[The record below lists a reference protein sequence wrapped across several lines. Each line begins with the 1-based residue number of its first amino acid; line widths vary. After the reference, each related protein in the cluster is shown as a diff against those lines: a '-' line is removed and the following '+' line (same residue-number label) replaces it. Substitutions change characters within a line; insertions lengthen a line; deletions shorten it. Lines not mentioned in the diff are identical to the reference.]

1 MPVVVA
7 GSTRTMTFFFGP
19 VNSRRLGRSLGLDI
33 LPPKICSMDC
43 MYCEVGRSPFTTCE
57 RREYIP
63 AAQIHAAIDTLAQ
76 EKNAAGWDGVDI
88 VTVTASGEPTLHS
101 ALGEIIAHLKE
112 AVPRPVALLTN
123 GSLCHL
129 PEVRNELSAC
139 DILVPSLDAA
149 TEHSFRAINRPD
161 RNIDLDRLIGGLT
174 DLSREYSGTFLL
186 EILVADAV
194 NDSAEEMTA
203 LARAVKK
210 INPTRLQLHTVSR
223 PPAYS
228 SIRAVSN
235 ERLQELSLFFN
246 TVLPG
251 RVDCFLKVDTQI
263 KKTHKKSVAGKPTK
277 EEILKLLQRRPSTA
291 QDIAYGMSAP
301 LDAVTS
307 ALQELLNSQ
316 AIYGWEREGK
326 TFFRIHEIDR
336 PRNSGPT
343 PT

>member
-1 MPVVVA
+1 
-7 GSTRTMTFFFGP
+7 MTFFFGP

-33 LPPKICSMDC
+33 LPSKICSMDC
-43 MYCEVGRSPFTTCE
+43 LYCEVGGSPSTTCE

-63 AAQIHAAIDTLAQ
+63 VAQIHAAIDTLVQ
-76 EKNAAGWDGVDI
+76 EKNTTGWDGVDV

-112 AVPRPVALLTN
+112 SVPRPVALLTN

-149 TEHSFRAINRPD
+149 TEHVFQAINRPN

-174 DLSREYSGTFLL
+174 DLSREYRGSFLL
-186 EILVADAV
+186 ELLVVDAL
-194 NDSAEEMTA
+194 NDSAEELIA
-203 LARAVKK
+203 LAQAIKK

-223 PPAYS
+223 PPAYTT
-228 SIRAVSN
+228 IRPVSN
-235 ERLQELSLFFN
+235 KRLQELELFFN

-251 RVDCFLKVDTQI
+251 KVDCFLRADTHQ
-263 KKTHKKSVAGKPTK
+263 KHPQKKSAAGKPTK
-277 EEILKLLQRRPSTA
+277 EEILELLQRRPSTA
-291 QDIAYGMSAP
+291 QDIAYGMSVP
-301 LDAVTS
+301 LGAVRS
-307 ALQELLNSQ
+307 ALQELLNTHD
-316 AIYGWEREGK
+316 IYGQEKGEE
-326 TFFRIHEIDR
+326 TFFRVHEIDR
-336 PRNSGPT
+336 SRSNGST

>member
-1 MPVVVA
+1 
-7 GSTRTMTFFFGP
+7 MTFFFGP

-33 LPPKICSMDC
+33 LPSKICSMDC
-43 MYCEVGRSPFTTCE
+43 LYCEVGRSPSTTCE

-63 AAQIHAAIDTLAQ
+63 VAQIHAAIDTLAK
-76 EKNAAGWDGVDI
+76 EKNATGWDGVDV

-112 AVPRPVALLTN
+112 AVPRPIALLTN

-149 TEHSFRAINRPD
+149 TEHSFQAINRPD

-186 EILVADAV
+186 EILVADAI
-194 NDSAEEMTA
+194 NDSAEEMAA
-203 LARAVKK
+203 LAQAIKK

-228 SIRAVSN
+228 TIKPVSN
-235 ERLQELSLFFN
+235 QRLQELDLFFN
-246 TVLPG
+246 TILPG
-251 RVDCFLKVDTQI
+251 KVDCFLRAD
-263 KKTHKKSVAGKPTK
+263 THKKKPHKKSEAGKPTK

-291 QDIAYGMSAP
+291 QDIAYGMSVS
-301 LDAVTS
+301 LDAVQS
-307 ALQELLNSQ
+307 ALQELLKTHD
-316 AIYGWEREGK
+316 IYSRKRGK
-326 TFFRIHEIDR
+326 ETFFSIHEINRSRRD
-336 PRNSGPT
+336 GPT